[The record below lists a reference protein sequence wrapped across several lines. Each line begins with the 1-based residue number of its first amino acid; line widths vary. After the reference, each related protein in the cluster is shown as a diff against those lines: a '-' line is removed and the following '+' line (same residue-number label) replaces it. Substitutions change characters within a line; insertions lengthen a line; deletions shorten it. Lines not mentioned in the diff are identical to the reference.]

1 LVINSDLFS
10 MEHALQNRLTLI
22 TEAGK
27 VLTAT
32 LRSPS
37 ALQQLA
43 ELVVSTIADVC
54 AIDLLRNDG
63 QLQRVAIAFPKSL
76 ADADAVL
83 AGEFRD
89 TVFHI
94 PLPIDGGKLGEI
106 IMVRRG
112 SSIAPEDVEVASD
125 IARMTALA
133 LENTRL
139 YEQAQ
144 NALFTVRNQAANIR
158 CMNEGLER
166 RVAERTNEL
175 EAANR
180 EMSIVNYTVSHDL
193 RAHLRSLE
201 GYSQMLLEDFAPSLP
216 AGARSYVEK
225 LIHSTRDVN
234 QLLDG
239 LLSFCK
245 MSGHSLNRQ
254 PVPLE
259 DLVRQ
264 ALETLRPR
272 MAGRGLD
279 IRLGQLDEADVDPM
293 LVRQVFINLI
303 ANALTYTS
311 VREPAVIEIGQIVE
325 PGRQP
330 VLFVKDNGIG
340 FDPGDEARLFEPFRR
355 LHAAA
360 GYEGSGVGLSIV
372 SSIVQR
378 HGGRIWAIGAPDAGA
393 TFFFTLGLRQ
403 QERLAS

>member
-1 LVINSDLFS
+1 
-10 MEHALQNRLTLI
+10 MEQALQNRLTLI

-43 ELVVSTIADVC
+43 DLIVSTIADVC

-63 QLQRVAIAFPKSL
+63 QPERVAIAFPKSVG
-76 ADADAVL
+76 DVDAVL
-83 AGEFRD
+83 SGESGD
-89 TVFHI
+89 TVFRI
-94 PLPIDGGKLGEI
+94 PLPIDGGELGEI
-106 IMVRRG
+106 VMVRCG
-112 SSIAPEDVEVASD
+112 SAIPPEDVQLTAD
-125 IARMTALA
+125 IARMAALS

-144 NALFTVRNQAANIR
+144 SALFTVRNQAGNIR
-158 CMNEGLER
+158 RMNEDLER

-175 EAANR
+175 EATNR

-201 GYSQMLLEDFAPSLP
+201 GYSQMLLEDFAPNLP

-225 LIHSTRDVN
+225 LIQSAHDVN

-245 MSGHSLNRQ
+245 TSGQALSRQ
-254 PVPLE
+254 PVSL
-259 DLVRQ
+259 DSLVRQ
-264 ALETLRPR
+264 AVDTLKPR
-272 MAGRGLD
+272 MAGRKVD
-279 IRLGQLDEADVDPM
+279 IRIGPLDDAEVDPM
-293 LVRQVFINLI
+293 LVRQVLINLI

-311 VREPAVIEIGQIVE
+311 VRELAVIDIGQYVQ
-325 PGRQP
+325 PGQQP
-330 VLFVKDNGIG
+330 VFFVKDNGIG
-340 FDPGDEARLFEPFRR
+340 FDPRDEAKLFQPFRR

-360 GYEGSGVGLSIV
+360 GYEGTGVGLAIV

-378 HGGRIWAIGAPDAGA
+378 HGGRIWANGVPDEGA
-393 TFFFTLGLRQ
+393 TFFFTLGLRER
-403 QERLAS
+403 ERLAS